1 MRPVSVSSQSLL
13 LQCPVKRHRGEPGH
27 TRDTRAHTGTRLTQT
42 NLTTIQTQ
50 YIHTLQ
56 APKEAIDKILEQQ
69 ILILNL
75 PVNSDVMESLSHP
88 KQASS

>member
-1 MRPVSVSSQSLL
+1 
-13 LQCPVKRHRGEPGH
+13 
-27 TRDTRAHTGTRLTQT
+27 
-42 NLTTIQTQ
+42 
-50 YIHTLQ
+50 LQ